1 MDYKIIRLN
10 TNQADITTSD
20 KKNFTF
26 FLRHPIILNEEYL
39 LNINELIID
48 TTYAAGGRTI
58 TAPLIQDLY
67 ILAGTNSNWGT
78 TSLGVYY
85 LYDQFSLRT
94 LTFEVYMNQSGIKDA
109 RLLALT
115 INYAFNTNGEFY
127 ILARATA
134 PFYTLLGAQ
143 STLTHATLGSNFIWG
158 KNDDFGTYHSNLR
171 ILTEPSVGK
180 RYKISIDN
188 IQHLTFEYNNS
199 NRIYC
204 PVIAEIQHTH
214 SDTLNKIDNNL
225 LTLPP
230 QIISCIKLI
239 IEDSDGYGIT
249 AVGDNMSVCFLL
261 QKKKYLEI
269 IDNGINEAA

>member
-26 FLRHPIILNEEYL
+26 FLQHPIILNEEYL

-48 TTYAAGGRTI
+48 TTYAAGGRTA
-58 TAPLIQDLY
+58 TGPLIQDLY

-78 TSLGVYY
+78 TSLGTYY

-94 LTFEVYMNQSGIKDA
+94 LTFEVYMNVNGIKDA
-109 RLLALT
+109 RLINVT

-127 ILARATA
+127 ILAKATA
-134 PFYTLLGAQ
+134 PFYTLIGAQ
-143 STLTHATLGSNFIWG
+143 STLTHATLGSNFVWG
-158 KNDDFGTYHSNLR
+158 KNDDFGTYHNNLR
-171 ILTEPSVGK
+171 ILTEASVGK

-214 SDTLNKIDNNL
+214 SDTLNKIDNNV

-249 AVGDNMSVCFLL
+249 AVGDNMGVCFLL

>member
-26 FLRHPIILNEEYL
+26 FLQHPIILNEEYL

-48 TTYAAGGRTI
+48 TTYAAGGRTA
-58 TAPLIQDLY
+58 TGPLIQDLY

-78 TSLGVYY
+78 PSLGVYN

-94 LTFEVYMNQSGIKDA
+94 LTFEVYMNVNGIKDA
-109 RLLALT
+109 RLINVT

-127 ILARATA
+127 ILAKATA
-134 PFYTLLGAQ
+134 PFYTLIGPQ
-143 STLTHATLGSNFIWG
+143 STLTHATLGSNFVWG

-171 ILTEPSVGK
+171 ILTEPSIGK